1 MKKIKIVFLALI
13 ILLVTGCAGTYN
25 LTINEDL
32 SVKEN
37 LSVNFS
43 GEESSYDKI
52 NDLLRRENVKEDEY
66 TLTTEGYN
74 LKLDYTHEYT
84 DIEDYLLNSLLYK
97 QLFDS
102 ISYDS
107 DNKEV
112 ALSAGNI
119 FNLSTSKLNNSY
131 NIKNL
136 QINVTTP
143 LDVIEENTDM
153 INENTYSWT
162 LDNTT
167 KEKYMYLTFSKGSN
181 ILNKGTTIVLCVMV
195 VAIAISAIIMIKRL
209 SESKKI

>member
-1 MKKIKIVFLALI
+1 MKKIKMVFLVLI

-112 ALSAGNI
+112 ALSTGNI

-143 LDVIEENTDM
+143 LDVIEENADM
-153 INENTYSWT
+153 INENTYSWI

-181 ILNKGTTIVLCVMV
+181 LLNKGTTIVLCVMV
-195 VAIAISAIIMIKRL
+195 VAVAISAIIMIKRL

>member
-1 MKKIKIVFLALI
+1 MKKIKIVFLSLI

-37 LSVNFS
+37 ISVNFS
-43 GEESSYDKI
+43 GEESSYDRI
-52 NDLLRRENVKEDEY
+52 NDLLRREKVKEDEY

-112 ALSAGNI
+112 ALSTGNI

-143 LDVIEENTDM
+143 LDVIEENADM

-181 ILNKGTTIVLCVMV
+181 LLNKGTTIVLCVMV
-195 VAIAISAIIMIKRL
+195 VTIAISAIIMIKRL

>member
-1 MKKIKIVFLALI
+1 MKKIKIVFLVLI

-25 LTINEDL
+25 LTIGEDL
-32 SVKEN
+32 TVKEN

-43 GEESSYDKI
+43 GEESSYEKI
-52 NDLLRRENVKEDEY
+52 YDLLKRENVKEDEY

-74 LKLDYTHEYT
+74 LKLDYNHEYT
-84 DIEDYLLNSLLYK
+84 SIEDYLLNSLLYK
-97 QLFDS
+97 QLFDN
-102 ISYDS
+102 ITYDS

-112 ALSAGNI
+112 SLSTGNI
-119 FNLSTSKLNNSY
+119 FNLSNSKLNNSY

-143 LDVIEENTDM
+143 LDVVEENADK
-153 INENTYSWT
+153 ISENTYTWT
-162 LDNTT
+162 IDNTT

-181 ILNKGTTIVLCVMV
+181 LLNKGTTIVLCVMV

-209 SESKKI
+209 SESRKI

>member
-13 ILLVTGCAGTYN
+13 ILLITGCAGTYN

-112 ALSAGNI
+112 ALSTGNI

-143 LDVIEENTDM
+143 LDVIEENADM

-181 ILNKGTTIVLCVMV
+181 LLNKGTTIVLCVMV
-195 VAIAISAIIMIKRL
+195 VAVAISAIIMIKRL

>member
-74 LKLDYTHEYT
+74 LKLDYNHEYT

-143 LDVIEENTDM
+143 LDVIEENADM

-181 ILNKGTTIVLCVMV
+181 LLNKGTTIVLCVMV
-195 VAIAISAIIMIKRL
+195 VAVAISAIIMIKRL

>member
-1 MKKIKIVFLALI
+1 MKKIKIVFLTLI

-25 LTINEDL
+25 LTIDEDL
-32 SVKEN
+32 TVKEN

-43 GEESSYDKI
+43 GEESSYEKI
-52 NDLLRRENVKEDEY
+52 YDLLKRENVKEDEY

-74 LKLDYTHEYT
+74 LKLDYNHEYT
-84 DIEDYLLNSLLYK
+84 SIEDYLLNSLLYK
-97 QLFDS
+97 QLFDN
-102 ISYDS
+102 IAYDS

-112 ALSAGNI
+112 SLSTGNI
-119 FNLSTSKLNNSY
+119 FNLSNSKLNNSY

-143 LDVIEENTDM
+143 LDVVEENADK
-153 INENTYSWT
+153 ISENTYTWT
-162 LDNTT
+162 IDNTT
-167 KEKYMYLTFSKGSN
+167 KEKYMYLTFSKSNN

-209 SESKKI
+209 SESRKI

>member
-74 LKLDYTHEYT
+74 LKLDYNHEYT

-143 LDVIEENTDM
+143 LDVIEENADM

-181 ILNKGTTIVLCVMV
+181 LLNKGTTIVLCVMV